1 MRGYHRDVEGAK
13 LLKQHGG
20 NYYVPSLDMHSDI
33 RINEAYLD
41 RTLRSFKVVFSAGNR
56 ILSLNLDRSI
66 FPATIVVARSVAQV
80 GFAPPL
86 DELVRRFSERATL
99 LMLPHLTLSSCKPPE
114 RFGHFLLKFI
124 SESKVEIID
133 LGSKNHT
140 DVLKLTNEELADL
153 VATFDNPDS
162 ATKTYAPFASE
173 VESKDGFFTN
183 VTSHP
188 QQFEL
193 PILIM
198 ASKEC
203 RILIR

>member
-1 MRGYHRDVEGAK
+1 M
-13 LLKQHGG
+13 
-20 NYYVPSLDMHSDI
+20 
-33 RINEAYLD
+33 
-41 RTLRSFKVVFSAGNR
+41 
-56 ILSLNLDRSI
+56 
-66 FPATIVVARSVAQV
+66 
-80 GFAPPL
+80 
-86 DELVRRFSERATL
+86 
-99 LMLPHLTLSSCKPPE
+99 
-114 RFGHFLLKFI
+114 
-124 SESKVEIID
+124 EIID